1 MRERVR
7 TRGIV
12 LKKLDYSDSSII
24 VTLFTYYLGR
34 VKVLVRGAKRPKSR
48 FVSIF
53 ETFNIVETVIHVKE
67 NREIQ
72 HISDAKTL
80 TSYSQLRLSY
90 QKQVWASR
98 ITRFVD
104 SILPDLSP
112 SKGLY
117 SLTER
122 TLFMLSNSENE
133 DAIFVAFVSK
143 ALRVLGYGLDLDG
156 CRKCG
161 SMEIRYLSPSRG
173 GGICSRCAQ
182 SENYLIFV
190 DPDGVEQLRKLYLS
204 SLSASRMFQGKG
216 LVDPILRYAE
226 AITGVDELFEKVMV
240 RKTVKK

>member
-24 VTLFTYYLGR
+24 VTLFTYSLGK
-34 VKVLVRGAKRPKSR
+34 VKILVRGAKRPKSR

-53 ETFNIVETVIHVKE
+53 ETFNIVETVLHIKD

-72 HISDAKTL
+72 HISDAKTI
-80 TSYSQLRLSY
+80 TSYAQLRHSY
-90 QKQVWASR
+90 QKQVWAGR
-98 ITRFVD
+98 ISRFVD

-122 TLFMLSNSENE
+122 TLFMLSHSKNDE
-133 DAIFVAFVSK
+133 AIFVAFLSK
-143 ALRVLGYGLDLDG
+143 ALRVLGYGLNLNG
-156 CRKCG
+156 CKKCG
-161 SMEIRYLSPSRG
+161 DKEIRYLNPSRG
-173 GGICSRCAQ
+173 GGICSKCAH
-182 SENYLIFV
+182 SEDYLIFV
-190 DPDGVEQLRKLYLS
+190 DPNGVEQLRKLYLS
-204 SLSASRMFQGKG
+204 SLSASKQFIGKG

-226 AITGVDELFEKVMV
+226 AITNVDELYEKVMV

>member
-12 LKKLDYSDSSII
+12 LKKLDYSDSSVI

-53 ETFNIVETVIHVKE
+53 ETFNIVETVVHVKE

-72 HISDAKTL
+72 HISDARTL
-80 TSYSQLRLSY
+80 TSYAQLRHSY

-122 TLFMLSNSENE
+122 TLFMLSNSANE

-156 CRKCG
+156 CKKCG
-161 SMEIRYLSPSRG
+161 NDNISFLSPSRG
-173 GGICSRCAQ
+173 GGVCSRCAKT
-182 SENYLIFV
+182 EDFVIYLNK
-190 DPDGVEQLRKLYLS
+190 GEGELLRNLYTS
-204 SLSASRMFQGKG
+204 SLSVASRLPVTG
-216 LVDPILRYAE
+216 LADTILRYAE
-226 AITGVDELFEKVMV
+226 AVTHVDGLYEKVMV
-240 RKTVKK
+240 RKSAKK